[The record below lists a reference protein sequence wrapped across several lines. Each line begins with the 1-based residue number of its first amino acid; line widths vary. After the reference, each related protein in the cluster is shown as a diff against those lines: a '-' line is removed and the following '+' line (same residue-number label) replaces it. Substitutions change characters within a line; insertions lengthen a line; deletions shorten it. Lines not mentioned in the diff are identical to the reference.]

1 VTRFVDRGAIV
12 AAYVGIGMAVT
23 IGVSF
28 LLVIPIEPIYWLLA
42 IPAGLT
48 IGYYANSRANRGA
61 GPRGRILSNGLFA
74 GAVTALTFAV
84 LLLLVKALFFFAD
97 NGYPDFNR
105 ADEDGNPI
113 PPACESGAD
122 CVYQRYLADGR
133 GDALAEQGVTDAGGF
148 TGFYWNQQFVTAG
161 LLLGLTTV
169 AGLGGGVV
177 YLASRPRDAV
187 ASAGEDAASA

>member
-74 GAVTALTFAV
+74 GAVTALTFAL
-84 LLLLVKALFFFAD
+84 LLLLVKGLFFFAD

-113 PPACESGAD
+113 PPVCEAGAD

-133 GDALAEQGVTDAGGF
+133 GDALAEQGVTDADRF

-169 AGLGGGVV
+169 AGLAGGVV
-177 YLASRPRDAV
+177 YLATRPRDV
-187 ASAGEDAASA
+187 VTGVGEDAASA